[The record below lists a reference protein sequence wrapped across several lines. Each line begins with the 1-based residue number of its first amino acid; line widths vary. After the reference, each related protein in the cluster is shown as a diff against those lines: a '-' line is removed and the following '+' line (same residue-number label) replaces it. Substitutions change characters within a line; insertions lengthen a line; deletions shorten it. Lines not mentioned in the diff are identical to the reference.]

1 MLEKKKSMYL
11 WPLKKLEIETAL
23 DPQKIY
29 QKLDQSTDQDNR
41 SIYWGKRFYK
51 SYWGQVAPYSFKI
64 RPVVPYW
71 NISPLEI
78 QGTVK
83 ELNKGKTSV
92 NMKMVCPF
100 LRVVLP
106 LAILAVVLFFVSQG
120 LQGNMDVFIN
130 ATLLILLG
138 AYLLVNIPFQIQAA
152 RNVDDLIKR
161 LEGRR
166 L

>member
-1 MLEKKKSMYL
+1 
-11 WPLKKLEIETAL
+11 
-23 DPQKIY
+23 
-29 QKLDQSTDQDNR
+29 
-41 SIYWGKRFYK
+41 
-51 SYWGQVAPYSFKI
+51 
-64 RPVVPYW
+64 
-71 NISPLEI
+71 
-78 QGTVK
+78 
-83 ELNKGKTSV
+83 
-92 NMKMVCPF
+92 
-100 LRVVLP
+100 LP

-120 LQGNMDVFIN
+120 LQGNMDLFIN